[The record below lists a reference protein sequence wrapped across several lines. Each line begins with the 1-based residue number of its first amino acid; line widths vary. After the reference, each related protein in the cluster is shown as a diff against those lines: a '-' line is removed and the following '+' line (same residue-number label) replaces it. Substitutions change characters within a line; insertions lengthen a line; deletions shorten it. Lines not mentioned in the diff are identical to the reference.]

1 VSLRRPAAELTVDG
15 RRLTLAEAAIAQCA
29 VETSV
34 LGQHDR
40 ATIVLGPLSPLLG
53 TAAGVQAEL
62 AIGYGDETETVLTG
76 TVDRVGQVPWG
87 TCLEVL
93 SKSAA
98 LDRVRV
104 GRAYVQ
110 QTVGDIARDLL
121 GQGGVDAGLVDDG
134 ATLAVYHLD
143 ERRSAWHHL
152 RALASLFAA
161 ELSSGGDGSV
171 SLHAPRQGSAD
182 HTLRAGAELLGW
194 VAGANGERGK
204 RPSTGPFS
212 AASEQGSDAWSLVH
226 HEPGGSGDHEIV
238 PAIRDQDGASARDDA
253 VGSARQRAKGFARAG
268 ITGNA
273 ALRAGDL
280 VELEGLDR
288 AAGTYRVLCVTHRID
303 DGGFVSALTL
313 EAAA

>member
-1 VSLRRPAAELTVDG
+1 LTLQRPAAELTVDG
-15 RRLTLAEAAIAQCA
+15 RKLTLAEAAIAQCA
-29 VETSV
+29 VESSV

-40 ATIVLGPLSPLLG
+40 ATIVLAPLSPLLD
-53 TAAGVQAEL
+53 TAAGAQAEL
-62 AIGYGDETETVLTG
+62 AIGYGDDTETVLTG
-76 TVDRVGQVPWG
+76 TVGRVGQVPWG

-93 SKSAA
+93 SKSSA
-98 LDRVRV
+98 LDGVRV

-121 GQGGVDAGLVDDG
+121 GQGGVDPGDVDGG
-134 ATLAVYHLD
+134 ATLAVYHVH

-152 RALASLFAA
+152 RALAVLFGV

-171 SLHAPRQGSAD
+171 NLHAPRTGTAD
-182 HTLRAGAELLGW
+182 HTFRAGAEFLGW
-194 VAGANGERGK
+194 VAGTNAERAK

-226 HEPGGSGDHEIV
+226 HEPGGSGDHGV
-238 PAIRDQDGASARDDA
+238 FPAIRDQDGASARDDA
-253 VGSARQRAKGFARAG
+253 VEGARLRAKGFARASV
-268 ITGNA
+268 TGNA

-280 VELEGLDR
+280 VELDGVDR
-288 AAGTYRVLCVTHRID
+288 AAGTYRTLAVTHRID
-303 DGGFVSALTL
+303 DGGFVSTLTL